1 MPFQQESTCP
11 TFKNA
16 PDSLFSFF
24 VLSDLSRW
32 CLSVLPARV
41 VRRFST
47 HPSPHSVVTF
57 LVQLV
62 ASSFSLFFFLLFFT
76 RFSARTLCNRA
87 TAYKHRPAPPWYK
100 KKEKENVMLGLTQA
114 PYPVPNCGNRRTR
127 FRKPSQSACF
137 AYKLRLWQVPA
148 GNQEGNSAYDSHV
161 QQFALLSPGGE
172 KAGNFEM
179 HLYCIDQDALHR

>member
-1 MPFQQESTCP
+1 MPDIQKCSRLSFLFLRSLRLVEVVPQRITRSSCSTILH
-11 TFKNA
+11 A
-16 PDSLFSFF
+16 PIPPFRGHFPGTISRLVFFSFF
-24 VLSDLSRW
+24 LSFVFHPVFS
-32 CLSVLPARV
+32 ANV
-41 VRRFST
+41 VQQSHR
-47 HPSPHSVVTF
+47 
-57 LVQLV
+57 LQAQ
-62 ASSFSLFFFLLFFT
+62 ASS
-76 RFSARTLCNRA
+76 AA
-87 TAYKHRPAPPWYK
+87 VVGEK
-100 KKEKENVMLGLTQA
+100 KKGENVMLGLTQA